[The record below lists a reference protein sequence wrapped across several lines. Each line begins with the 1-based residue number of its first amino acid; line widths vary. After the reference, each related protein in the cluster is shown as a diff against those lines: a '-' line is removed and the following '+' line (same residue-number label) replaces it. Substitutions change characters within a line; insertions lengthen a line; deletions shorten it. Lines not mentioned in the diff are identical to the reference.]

1 MGINGANDSTVSG
14 SEEIGDDSRSDEIMG
29 DFMGFKKKMMVTVIF

>member
-14 SEEIGDDSRSDEIMG
+14 SEEVGDDSRSDDIVG
-29 DFMGFKKKMMVTVIF
+29 DFTELKMMVTVIF

>member
-29 DFMGFKKKMMVTVIF
+29 DFMGLKMMVTVIF

>member
-1 MGINGANDSTVSG
+1 MGINGANDSTSG